1 MFFSFSFLKSFG
13 FTDLSYILSL
23 AIITTSFTFVTLAL
37 YCFKALVPLIVLV
50 VTLSS
55 LLTIYYLLYPVFEQA
70 SQKIKRTKVR
80 VFYNNHNP
88 TNSYIILDNS
98 PNKLSDLQKTRGW
111 GFEPETAWEFE
122 Q

>member
-1 MFFSFSFLKSFG
+1 MFFSVSFFKSFG

-23 AIITTSFTFVTLAL
+23 SIIITSFTFVTLAL
-37 YCFKALVPLIVLV
+37 YCYKAILPFVFLV

-55 LLTIYYLLYPVFEQA
+55 LLTIYHLLHPVFKQA

-111 GFEPETAWEFE
+111 GFDPETAWEFE